1 MENENGTYNQ
11 NTQSDDTQQNFFT
24 KILTNAKSFI
34 ELLPIASILL
44 SLVVGFIALSDEILA
59 NIKSMWYGIP
69 SYYFVNSSLL
79 KILMVFIFLI
89 AVFICVYPIIKVEI
103 FKKQS
108 KFMDFIPLIMLF
120 GIVLML
126 YMDIS
131 VLPYDSTGFSRNLIT
146 NWNPLYIIVAI
157 IAIGIIIP
165 LILVAAL
172 PESITYIFHRTLMYT
187 FPRFRYSVVF
197 NLLKKIKMLIFILW
211 ACFVLSLLCYYM
223 LFFVWNT
230 CIKNIESNTTYEL
243 VTNTE
248 NNIYDVV
255 ITNYD
260 NNLVVMKGYSIGNT
274 LFIYKSDGYRVIERS
289 GDQNI
294 KFLNFEKVEFLLRE

>member
-1 MENENGTYNQ
+1 MESENGTYNQ
-11 NTQSDDTQQNFFT
+11 NTQSDNTQQNFFT
-24 KILTNAKSFI
+24 EIFTNVKSFI

-44 SLVVGFIALSDEILA
+44 SLVVGFIALRDEILA

-69 SYYFVNSSLL
+69 SYYFVNSNLL

-89 AVFICVYPIIKVEI
+89 AVFICVYPIIKVEF

-108 KFMDFIPLIMLF
+108 KFMDFIPLIMLC

-146 NWNPLYIIVAI
+146 NWNPLYFRVAI
-157 IAIGIIIP
+157 IAIGIIVP
-165 LILVAAL
+165 FILVAAL
-172 PESITYIFHRTLMYT
+172 PESITYIFPGTLMYT

-197 NLLKKIKMLIFILW
+197 NLKKIKMLIFILW
-211 ACFVLSLLCYYM
+211 VCFVLSLLCYYM
-223 LFFVWNT
+223 IFL

-260 NNLVVMKGYSIGNT
+260 NNLVVMKGYSKGNT
-274 LFIYKSDGYRVIERS
+274 LFICKSDGYRVIERS